1 MGYTAQN
8 QGIERISLTQVPTEI
23 GSLQSSRL
31 LGLLPHNS
39 GSSDVHGSLD
49 QNQGHRPKHDQ
60 SLDDIGPN
68 NRLQTSNAGV
78 KDANHTNNRG
88 YYMDIYA
95 GGLVEGYSR
104 HIDHYWKPKELEKIK

>member
-1 MGYTAQN
+1 
-8 QGIERISLTQVPTEI
+8 
-23 GSLQSSRL
+23 
-31 LGLLPHNS
+31 
-39 GSSDVHGSLD
+39 
-49 QNQGHRPKHDQ
+49 
-60 SLDDIGPN
+60 LDDIGPN

-104 HIDHYWKPKELEKIK
+104 HIDHYWKPKELEK